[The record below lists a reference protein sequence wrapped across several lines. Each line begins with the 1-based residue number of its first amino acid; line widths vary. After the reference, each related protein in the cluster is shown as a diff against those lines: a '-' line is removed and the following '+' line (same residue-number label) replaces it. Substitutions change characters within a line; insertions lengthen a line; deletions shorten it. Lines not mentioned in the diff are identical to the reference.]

1 MAGTALS
8 SRRRHSW
15 LAMRYK
21 QCMRQWRRRMSKID
35 LPLPAMPATTADFRS
50 AVVMGLVAVGFLVA
64 ASHGALEHA
73 GELPKVGNRSQTLRI
88 GGTIGFALA
97 GVYAVRRSGQEVM
110 RVLTP
115 RLGLGHSSVVR
126 WVLTVAGY
134 LVIGFTVLG
143 LIDVNV
149 GSLLLGGAVTGV
161 VVGIAAQQSLGNV
174 FAGVVL
180 LLSRPFTVGDDIRL
194 RSGALAGELN
204 GRVTG
209 MGLTYVG
216 LLTED
221 GPLYVPNAQVL
232 AAAVGPQQQSGDDDE
247 PELPFAAPPADPPPA
262 GRS

>member
-1 MAGTALS
+1 M
-8 SRRRHSW
+8 SR
-15 LAMRYK
+15 
-21 QCMRQWRRRMSKID
+21 ID
-35 LPLPAMPATTADFRS
+35 LPRPAMPAVTADFRS
-50 AVVMGLVAVGFLVA
+50 AVVLGLVAIACLVA
-64 ASHGALEHA
+64 ASQGDLQRGVGAGHINEARRL
-73 GELPKVGNRSQTLRI
+73 LRI
-88 GGTIGFALA
+88 GGTIGFMLCGA
-97 GVYAVRRSGQEVM
+97 YSIRRTGREVM
-110 RVLTP
+110 RVLSV
-115 RLGLGHSSVVR
+115 RLGLGHASVIR

-143 LIDVNV
+143 LLDVNV

-209 MGLTYVG
+209 MGLTYVA

-221 GPLYVPNAQVL
+221 GPMSVPNAQVL
-232 AAAVGPQQQSGDDDE
+232 AAAVGPQ
-247 PELPFAAPPADPPPA
+247 LPPPEP
-262 GRS
+262 SDFP